1 MLKSKINYK
10 DRVFQCNYSL
20 PLVFVCIVIH
30 RKQDKVSVFEIVT
43 VRLLRVSLRL
53 LQSSLKVDCLQKLLK
68 LKRGWLGKWL
78 GMDYIL
84 RQCDAQ
90 LRLQNLLQSC
100 IHWSSL
106 CSIRR
111 FHGGH
116 FGLLCLERVC
126 INLKSSKRSGE
137 ENFGVSYFPLW
148 CYWQLLIPLIYWEL
162 VLRKKFTK

>member
-68 LKRGWLGKWL
+68 LKRG
-78 GMDYIL
+78 
-84 RQCDAQ
+84 
-90 LRLQNLLQSC
+90 
-100 IHWSSL
+100 
-106 CSIRR
+106 
-111 FHGGH
+111 
-116 FGLLCLERVC
+116 
-126 INLKSSKRSGE
+126 
-137 ENFGVSYFPLW
+137 
-148 CYWQLLIPLIYWEL
+148 
-162 VLRKKFTK
+162 